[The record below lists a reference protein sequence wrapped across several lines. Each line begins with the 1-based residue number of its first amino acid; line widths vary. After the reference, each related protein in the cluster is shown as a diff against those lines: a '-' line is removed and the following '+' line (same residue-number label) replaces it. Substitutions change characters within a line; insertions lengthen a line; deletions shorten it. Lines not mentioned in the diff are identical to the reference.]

1 MAFEN
6 VRIVLC
12 NPSHPGNIGAVARAM
27 KTMRLDKLY
36 LVEPKVF
43 PHADA
48 TARAAGADDIL
59 AAAQVCNTLDEA
71 IGDCH
76 LIMGASA
83 RIRSLSCPVVS
94 PDVCARLAGQE
105 NKTQQIALL
114 FGREHSGLTNK
125 EIDRCH
131 HLIHI
136 PSNEEFSSL
145 NLASAVQIVAYELMK
160 SRQGTDSDN
169 MHADLLECASS
180 EDVERFYEHLEQ
192 TLIKVR
198 FLDPAAPRHVMRRLR
213 RLFNRARPD
222 IIELNVLRGML
233 TAMQNKSNEQH

>member
-1 MAFEN
+1 MAVEN

-27 KTMRLDKLY
+27 KTMRLEKLY

-59 AAAQVCNTLDEA
+59 ATAQICRTLDEA

-76 LIMGASA
+76 LVMGASA

-94 PDVCARLAGQE
+94 PDVCAGLVERE

-114 FGREHSGLTNK
+114 FGREHSGLTNN

-136 PSNEEFSSL
+136 PSNEAFSSL

-169 MHADLLECASS
+169 IPADLLECASS

-192 TLIKVR
+192 TLIKVQ

-233 TAMQNKSNEQH
+233 TAMQNKSNEQ